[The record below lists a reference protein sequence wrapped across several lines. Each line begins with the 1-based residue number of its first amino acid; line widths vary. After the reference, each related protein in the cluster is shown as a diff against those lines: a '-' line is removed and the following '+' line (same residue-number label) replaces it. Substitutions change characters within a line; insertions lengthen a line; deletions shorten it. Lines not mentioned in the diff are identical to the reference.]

1 MAQNNRGGSL
11 TVQFPEDPVDGAG
24 ATGAGHLD
32 VEHVHLS
39 GENASV
45 KTISEKL
52 NAKTPAES
60 RYSPETFLLVWPRGS
75 SRCSSSTDDG
85 LCFLLSMRT
94 WKVGGASMYA

>member
-24 ATGAGHLD
+24 AAGAGHLD

-39 GENASV
+39 EENASV

-52 NAKTPAES
+52 NAKTPAGS

-75 SRCSSSTDDG
+75 SRCNFTVQTS
-85 LCFLLSMRT
+85 CFILRMRT
-94 WKVGGASMYA
+94 WKVGGASMYVC